1 MPRPRCRFLAVADLR
16 RGSEPGEAGQQRPCR
31 KQALSAVE
39 TGCPHLPR
47 DRLGR
52 IPVTAGMKRGSK
64 GGPDQLA
71 ARSQDDGTRA
81 DNVSAGWLTLFLPTT
96 RHPSGRVR
104 PDSRGTASA
113 RLLSCAEYSSVCGG
127 NGVATAV
134 PTPSRPGRWA
144 HLKDAR
150 GAGRDTRCCALLSSS
165 DNQGM

>member
-1 MPRPRCRFLAVADLR
+1 MSKTGAV
-16 RGSEPGEAGQQRPCR
+16 RGRDR
-31 KQALSAVE
+31 V
-39 TGCPHLPR
+39 PHLPR

-104 PDSRGTASA
+104 PDSRGTGAA
-113 RLLSCAEYSSVCGG
+113 GQL
-127 NGVATAV
+127 
-134 PTPSRPGRWA
+134 P
-144 HLKDAR
+144 R
-150 GAGRDTRCCALLSSS
+150 GC
-165 DNQGM
+165 